1 MEGSFLTTRMR
12 EVGLIFLQAE
22 LKKVGLKAVR
32 LARTFKKVPLYFFYP
47 RKDMRWLTSLI
58 LSCSSVLSYIPRL
71 KSMNFGSSIFLTMS
85 KKKLWTPT

>member
-32 LARTFKKVPLYFFYP
+32 LAVVVGLLKKFPSTL
-47 RKDMRWLTSLI
+47 LL
-58 LSCSSVLSYIPRL
+58 L
-71 KSMNFGSSIFLTMS
+71 GSIQE
-85 KKKLWTPT
+85 KI